1 MFKNDKEIVTY
12 INKQM
17 LQEAIMFDSDDKAID
32 LLKRF
37 SAIKRVRSKEERKRM
52 FNQLSYDITKYVVN
66 LENQSL
72 QTDRH

>member
-1 MFKNDKEIVTY
+1 
-12 INKQM
+12 
-17 LQEAIMFDSDDKAID
+17 MFDSDDKAID

-52 FNQLSYDITKYVVN
+52 FNQLSYDVTRYVVN